1 MCLIDIAVVF
11 FFLMIRRPPRSKRTD
26 TLFPYTTLFRSE
38 EGCDIRRELYL
49 SLLVDRATS
58 RVTVVA
64 STEGGMEI
72 EEVAHGSPEKIVKVA
87 IDPATGLSGF
97 HCRRV
102 AFALGL
108 GGRQVSS
115 AVAFLTRSEEH
126 RSELQS
132 LMRISYAV
140 FCLKK

>member
-1 MCLIDIAVVF
+1 MLGGVLVTKQTGPAGREVTRV
-11 FFLMIRRPPRSKRTD
+11 
-26 TLFPYTTLFRSE
+26 YVE

-72 EEVAHGSPEKIVKVA
+72 EEVAHGSPEKIVKV
-87 IDPATGLSGF
+87 
-97 HCRRV
+97 
-102 AFALGL
+102 
-108 GGRQVSS
+108 
-115 AVAFLTRSEEH
+115 RSEEH
-126 RSELQS
+126 TSELQS

-140 FCLKK
+140 FCLKKKTESK